1 MPMTKHPMLAP
12 DLVRNVEA
20 SCLCL
25 RVQRAS
31 RAIGRRFDAAL
42 RPFGLN
48 NWQFTL
54 LMSLNRPEPP
64 SVNGLAE
71 QLVTDR
77 TTMTKNLQVLEQ
89 RSLLEIQPDARDGRV
104 KRILL
109 TQTGRDLLAKA
120 LDHWRTA
127 NEAVKASIPPESLA
141 PLRAGLDAIARQ

>member
-1 MPMTKHPMLAP
+1 MTERPLLAP
-12 DLVRNVEA
+12 DLVRDVA
-20 SCLCL
+20 TSCLCL
-25 RVQRAS
+25 RVQRAG

-48 NWQFTL
+48 NWQFSL

-64 SVNGLAE
+64 SVNDLAE

-77 TTMTKNLQVLEQ
+77 TTLTKNLQVLE
-89 RSLLEIQPDARDGRV
+89 RRGLLGIQPDARDGRV

-109 TQTGRDLLAKA
+109 TRTGRDLLTEA

-127 NEAVKASIPPESLA
+127 NEAVKVSIPPESLA